1 MTQKLHLS
9 IVKFK
14 VKNNLLSFLILVIF
28 ASSLTSCSYNNS
40 GVEQVE
46 FRSSSHGIVKSNVKM
61 DLLKLSEHV
70 YYVQGTSGTATEN
83 EGFISNAA
91 AIITKK
97 GIVIFDA
104 LGTSSLASLFV
115 EKLRKISSAPIKK
128 VIVSHYHADH
138 IYGLSIFKDLGAEI
152 IAPLGYSDYLDLPI
166 SNQRLE
172 ERRVSLAPWV
182 NESTKILKPDTVIE
196 TKTSFSLGNIDFE
209 INYLGR
215 AHSDGDLTLLVKQ
228 DKVLLSG
235 DLIFEGRIPFTGSAN
250 TKHWLELLEQIDNSS
265 LHALLPG
272 HGKVA
277 KNPNQAIK
285 STLNYLKTVRSKMKF
300 AVDEMMTFEE
310 AYDSVDWSEFE
321 DIPAF
326 KSAHRINVF
335 GIYLSLEEE
344 SME

>member
-1 MTQKLHLS
+1 MFQYIL
-9 IVKFK
+9 
-14 VKNNLLSFLILVIF
+14 KNSSMFYFSLLILVVLLSSCSQF
-28 ASSLTSCSYNNS
+28 DSKSRSSKSSSLKSSTFNS
-40 GVEQVE
+40 T
-46 FRSSSHGIVKSNVKM
+46 IPKNNVKM
-61 DLLKLSEHV
+61 DLIKLSKHV
-70 YYVQGTSGTATEN
+70 YYVQGASGVATEN
-83 EGFISNAA
+83 EGYISNAA
-91 AIITKK
+91 AIITNK
-97 GIVIFDA
+97 GVVIFDA
-104 LGTSSLASLFV
+104 LGTPSLAVLFL
-115 EKLRKISSAPIKK
+115 EKIRTITNQPIVK

-138 IYGLSIFKDLGAEI
+138 IYGLSVFKELGAEI

-166 SNQRLE
+166 ANQRLE
-172 ERRVSLAPWV
+172 ERRISLAPWV
-182 NESTKILKPDTVIE
+182 NETTKILRPDTVIE
-196 TKTSFSLGNIDFE
+196 TKTNFALGGVDFE

-215 AHSDGDLTLLVKQ
+215 AHSDGDLTLLIKQ

-272 HGKVA
+272 HGAVA
-277 KNPNQAIK
+277 KDPNSAIK
-285 STLNYLKTVRSKMKF
+285 QTLNYLKTVRSKMQF
-300 AVDEMMTFEE
+300 AVDEMMTFDE

>member
-1 MTQKLHLS
+1 MYARKLKTRSLPYL
-9 IVKFK
+9 FYW
-14 VKNNLLSFLILVIF
+14 LVIF
-28 ASSLTSCSYNNS
+28 TLSSCTFK
-40 GVEQVE
+40 E
-46 FRSSSHGIVKSNVKM
+46 IKSNDTSKETSKQNLYDSTSNIPESNVDM
-61 DLLKLSEHV
+61 ELIKLSEHV
-70 YYVQGTSGTATEN
+70 YYVQGTSGIATEN

-91 AIITKK
+91 AIITGE
-97 GIVIFDA
+97 GIVVFDA
-104 LGTSSLASLFV
+104 LGTPSLASLFIQ
-115 EKLRKISSAPIKK
+115 KIREVSNQPIVK

-138 IYGLSIFKDLGAEI
+138 IYGLSLFKQQGAEI

-166 SNQRLE
+166 ANQRLE
-172 ERRVSLAPWV
+172 ERRVPLAPWV
-182 NESTKILKPDTVIE
+182 DETTKILRPDTVIE
-196 TKTSFSLGNIDFE
+196 TKTVFTLGEIDFE

-228 DKVLLSG
+228 DEVLLSG

-272 HGKVA
+272 HGAVA
-277 KNPNQAIK
+277 KDPNSAIK
-285 STLNYLKTVRSKMKF
+285 QTLNYLKTVRSKMQF
-300 AVDEMMTFEE
+300 AVEEMMTFDE

>member
-1 MTQKLHLS
+1 MTLSSCATHDLKSKL
-9 IVKFK
+9 
-14 VKNNLLSFLILVIF
+14 
-28 ASSLTSCSYNNS
+28 ANS
-40 GVEQVE
+40 QTP
-46 FRSSSHGIVKSNVKM
+46 KSNVDM
-61 DLLKLSEHV
+61 TLVKLSEHV
-70 YYVQGTSGTATEN
+70 YYVQGASGVATEN

-91 AIITKK
+91 AIITNE

-104 LGTSSLASLFV
+104 LGTPSLAALFL
-115 EKLRKISSAPIKK
+115 KKIRNISNKPIAK

-166 SNQRLE
+166 ANQRLE
-172 ERRVSLAPWV
+172 ERRISLAPWV
-182 NESTKILKPDTVIE
+182 NESTKILRPDTVIE
-196 TKTSFSLGNIDFE
+196 TKTVFTLGGIDFE

-215 AHSDGDLTLLVKQ
+215 AHSDGDLTLLIKQ

-265 LHALLPG
+265 LQALLPG

-277 KNPNQAIK
+277 DNPNVAI
-285 STLNYLKTVRSKMKF
+285 SETLNYLKTVRSKMQF
-300 AVDEMMTFEE
+300 AVDEMMTFDE
-310 AYDSVDWSEFE
+310 AYNSVDWSEFE
-321 DIPAF
+321 NIPAF

>member
-1 MTQKLHLS
+1 MKS
-9 IVKFK
+9 
-14 VKNNLLSFLILVIF
+14 NLFFYSLLMFLITTL
-28 ASSLTSCSYNNS
+28 SSCATKDLESKSATN
-40 GVEQVE
+40 Q
-46 FRSSSHGIVKSNVKM
+46 IPKSNVEM
-61 DLLKLSEHV
+61 TLVKLSENV
-70 YYVQGTSGTATEN
+70 YYVQGTSGVATEN

-91 AIITKK
+91 AIITDE

-104 LGTSSLASLFV
+104 LGTPSLASLFI
-115 EKLRKISSAPIKK
+115 EKIREVSSQPIVK

-138 IYGLSIFKDLGAEI
+138 IYGLSLFKEQGAEI

-166 SNQRLE
+166 ADQRLE
-172 ERRVSLAPWV
+172 ERKISLAPWV
-182 NESTKILKPDTVIE
+182 NETTKILRPDTVIE
-196 TKTSFSLGNIDFE
+196 TKTSFSLGGIDFE

-215 AHSDGDLTLLVKQ
+215 AHSDGDLTLLIKQ

-265 LHALLPG
+265 LNALLPG
-272 HGKVA
+272 HGSVA
-277 KNPNQAIK
+277 SNPNLAIK
-285 STLNYLKTVRSKMKF
+285 ETLNYLKTVRSKMQF
-300 AVDEMMTFEE
+300 AVDEMMSFDE